1 MTENPQTP
9 NPIEPPTPGPSTPAG
24 SSASSAAPAKPSEPG
39 QTPRRKLIDA
49 TTWKF
54 ILVGIVNTIVGT
66 TVMFLAYNWLG
77 FGYWVSSAL
86 NYIIGSIVSFVLNK
100 YFTFQNKERSLRQ
113 VWLFILN
120 IAACYLVAYGLA
132 KPLVYALTSGLSV
145 KVADNL
151 SMGLG
156 MILFVALNYAGQRFV
171 VFASKTDAA
180 RK

>member
-9 NPIEPPTPGPSTPAG
+9 PPSEPPASGPS
-24 SSASSAAPAKPSEPG
+24 APAKPSAPG
-39 QTPRRKLIDA
+39 QARRKLIDT